1 MEDDKFLETFE
12 SLIKTIKD
20 LIVKPVKRFTG
31 FASLGLLLI
40 VLLLTALVFLFMG
53 VLKIM
58 QGLGVLIG
66 VNPTGFASISIR
78 YSFFSFIIKQLQ
90 KEEKKCMK

>member
-40 VLLLTALVFLFMG
+40 VLLLTALVFFIYG
-53 VLKIM
+53 V
-58 QGLGVLIG
+58 
-66 VNPTGFASISIR
+66 
-78 YSFFSFIIKQLQ
+78 Y
-90 KEEKKCMK
+90 

>member
-1 MEDDKFLETFE
+1 MQEDKFIETFE

-20 LIVKPVKRFTG
+20 LIVRPVKRFTG
-31 FASLGLLLI
+31 FATLGLLLI

-58 QGLGVLIG
+58 QGKYILDEVK
-66 VNPTGFASISIR
+66 N
-78 YSFFSFIIKQLQ
+78 
-90 KEEKKCMK
+90 

>member
-12 SLIKTIKD
+12 SLIKTLKD

-40 VLLLTALVFLFMG
+40 VLLLTALVFFIYGCTENYARFGCPYRSKSNRICL
-53 VLKIM
+53 
-58 QGLGVLIG
+58 
-66 VNPTGFASISIR
+66 ISIR

>member
-53 VLKIM
+53 VLMLLNLILTHLQIQM
-58 QGLGVLIG
+58 MVHVL
-66 VNPTGFASISIR
+66 
-78 YSFFSFIIKQLQ
+78 Q
-90 KEEKKCMK
+90 

>member
-58 QGLGVLIG
+58 QGLGCPFRSKSNRICL
-66 VNPTGFASISIR
+66 ISIR

>member
-20 LIVKPVKRFTG
+20 LI
-31 FASLGLLLI
+31 
-40 VLLLTALVFLFMG
+40 
-53 VLKIM
+53 
-58 QGLGVLIG
+58 
-66 VNPTGFASISIR
+66 
-78 YSFFSFIIKQLQ
+78 IKQLQ

>member
-1 MEDDKFLETFE
+1 MEEDKFIDTFE

-20 LIVKPVKRFTG
+20 IVVRPVKRFAG

-58 QGLGVLIG
+58 QDLGVLVG
-66 VNPTGFASISIR
+66 VNPTGFALSALGIVFLVLSLNNYR
-78 YSFFSFIIKQLQ
+78 R
-90 KEEKKCMK
+90 KKKNA